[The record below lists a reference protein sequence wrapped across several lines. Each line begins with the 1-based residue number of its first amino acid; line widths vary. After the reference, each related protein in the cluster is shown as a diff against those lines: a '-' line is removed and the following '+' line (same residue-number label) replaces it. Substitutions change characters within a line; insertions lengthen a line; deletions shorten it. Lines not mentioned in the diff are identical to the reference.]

1 MGGNTLQFRE
11 AISLRLKVF
20 SDSRLNYLFRP
31 HSVGACYQTGYMA
44 NGKLTFVKSAACSN
58 GPPKGGVWFPVSV
71 TVHGQDAQVYHSGVL
86 VASIKSHFAPRA
98 WGGVFTFH
106 GYKNVVLFRKFKI
119 APQTYI
125 TKRCKKVVR
134 NSYDTK
140 VALDAGQWHNK
151 KLLLATTL
159 FYKIPCYNANSL
171 QWNPTDFSSP
181 RFFEVPN
188 EPKKLDLQITS
199 IHQSKPVI
207 MITPPPPHPVPPRF
221 FEPP

>member
-1 MGGNTLQFRE
+1 MRSHQNYLKSDESRKNNGTIILSCISRLLHSPVVGLSGQMGGNTQQFRG

-20 SDSRLNYLFRP
+20 SDSYLNYLFRP
-31 HSVGACYQTGYMA
+31 HSVGGCYQTGYMA

-71 TVHGQDAQVYHSGVL
+71 TVHGQDVQVYHSGVL

-125 TKRCKKVVR
+125 TKRCKKVV
-134 NSYDTK
+134 
-140 VALDAGQWHNK
+140 
-151 KLLLATTL
+151 
-159 FYKIPCYNANSL
+159 
-171 QWNPTDFSSP
+171 
-181 RFFEVPN
+181 
-188 EPKKLDLQITS
+188 
-199 IHQSKPVI
+199 
-207 MITPPPPHPVPPRF
+207 
-221 FEPP
+221 